1 MEKKEDLEIALI
13 RYNKKT
19 WCKSA
24 LLGFFV
30 GLAVIVPGISGSTVA
45 IIFRLYDQ
53 FLYALGNLFRQF
65 KKCFF
70 FLLPIGIGIVIGLL
84 LGFIAVEKLLAVL
97 PFAVVGLFAGL
108 MCGSFPAVK
117 DELKGAK
124 MTGKRI
130 ALLVVGALI
139 PIAIGVLSVAL
150 NASAGETG
158 NVFAD
163 VRVWQI
169 IVCIPVGYVVGLTQI
184 VPGLSASAI
193 LLALGWFRS
202 LVDSVSLTFW
212 KSEPMIFL
220 VYAALAV
227 GFLLGIFTFSRFL
240 TWIFGKARHTAYSM
254 IVGLS
259 LGSIVAMFYNPDVF
273 SVYVSW
279 TENGVNAADLVLG
292 IVLFAVGVV
301 GAYLLVRYQRK
312 KDAEA
317 LASPQRQG
325 PSEPSDS
332 SGQTQEGSK
341 N

>member
-1 MEKKEDLEIALI
+1 MAKESLEMALI

-24 LLGFFV
+24 LLGFFI

-53 FLYALGNLFRQF
+53 FLYAVGNLFRQF

-70 FLLPIGIGIVIGLL
+70 FLLPIGIGILLGLL

-117 DELKGAK
+117 DELKGAP

-130 ALLVVGALI
+130 ALLVIGALV
-139 PIAIGVLSVAL
+139 PISIGVASVAL
-150 NASAGETG
+150 NASSAGEG
-158 NVFAD
+158 NVFSD

-169 IVCIPVGYVVGLTQI
+169 LLCIPVGYIVGVTQI
-184 VPGLSASAI
+184 VPGLSASAL

-202 LVDSVSLTFW
+202 LVDSVSFTFW
-212 KSEPMIFL
+212 QAEPMILL
-220 VYAALAV
+220 VYAALAA

-240 TWIFGKARHTAYSM
+240 TWIFNKARQTAYSV

-259 LGSIVAMFYNPDVF
+259 LGSVVAMFYNPDVF
-273 SVYVSW
+273 AVYVSW
-279 TENGVNAADLVLG
+279 IRDGVVAIDLILG
-292 IVLFAVGVV
+292 ILLFAAGVV

-312 KDAEA
+312 KDAEEA
-317 LASPQRQG
+317 AKER
-325 PSEPSDS
+325 EKERETAKD
-332 SGQTQEGSK
+332 
-341 N
+341 

>member
-70 FLLPIGIGIVIGLL
+70 FLLPIGIGIGIG
-84 LGFIAVEKLLAVL
+84 V
-97 PFAVVGLFAGL
+97 LFAGL

-317 LASPQRQG
+317 LASPQRQE

>member
-1 MEKKEDLEIALI
+1 MEKESLEIALI

-24 LLGFFV
+24 LLGFFI

-45 IIFRLYDQ
+45 IIFKLYDQ
-53 FLYALGNLFRQF
+53 FLYAVGNLFRQF
-65 KKCFF
+65 KRCFF

-84 LGFIAVEKLLAVL
+84 LGFIAVEKLLAIL

-108 MCGSFPAVK
+108 MCGAFPAVK
-117 DELKGAK
+117 DELKGAQ

-130 ALLVVGALI
+130 ALLVLGVLI
-139 PIAIGVLSVAL
+139 PVAIGIVSVAAG
-150 NASAGETG
+150 ASSAESG
-158 NVFAD
+158 NVFSS
-163 VRVWQI
+163 VRWWQVL
-169 IVCIPVGYVVGLTQI
+169 VCIPVGYIVGVTQI

-212 KSEPMIFL
+212 RENPAIFL

-227 GFLLGIFTFSRFL
+227 GFLLGLFTFSRLL
-240 TWIFGKARHTAYSM
+240 TWLFGKARHSAYSM

-259 LGSIVAMFYNPDVF
+259 LGSVVAMFYNPDIF
-273 SVYVSW
+273 AVYASW
-279 TENGVNAADLVLG
+279 ASDGVNFADLALG
-292 IVLFAVGVV
+292 AVLFAVGVV
-301 GAYLLVRYQRK
+301 GSYLLVRYQRK

-317 LASPQRQG
+317 AARAASS
-325 PSEPSDS
+325 PSPE
-332 SGQTQEGSK
+332 SGEQKQA
-341 N
+341 